1 MDRVWNGY
9 GSGYGSGHAIWAG
22 FPAMA
27 VKEEG
32 GVFLVWSSSTRA
44 RQSRNRRNCN
54 HSATIEVQEAPSG
67 TRTGLTS
74 VQGALAV
81 LLVASQLV
89 AFVQLPEA
97 HGGSESAPAAGA
109 GPAGAAAEATAVA
122 AAPGRKMTSSGS
134 SSSSTSTEAAEA
146 AKAASGG
153 SGGSSRNNGSSN
165 GSSSTRTRSSIRIK
179 KRKRASISLS
189 STRKGYGSG
198 VWIKGMDH
206 AVSWG
211 MDQGMDRGVWIVC
224 GSGALIHALYFDSY
238 PHTYIH
244 YIHTLIH

>member
-9 GSGYGSGHAIWAG
+9 GSGYGSGHAIRAG

-27 VKEEG
+27 VKEEN

-67 TRTGLTS
+67 TRTSLTS

-109 GPAGAAAEATAVA
+109 AAEATAVA

-134 SSSSTSTEAAEA
+134 SSSTEATEA
-146 AKAASGG
+146 TEAASGG

-179 KRKRASISLS
+179 SSIRASISLS
-189 STRKGYGSG
+189 STRKGYGSR
-198 VWIKGMDH
+198 VWIRGMDLGYGSRSIMGYG
-206 AVSWG
+206 SWS
-211 MDQGMDRGVWIVC
+211 MDRVWARDLDPCFVFLPTSIWPF
-224 GSGALIHALYFDSY
+224 SESTNIH
-238 PHTYIH
+238 
-244 YIHTLIH
+244 